1 MIWMLNDNISWNYFE
16 MFDGNKDI
24 FHWNNFYCYFI
35 WMLPKEND
43 VLCIFN
49 LPIYTYL
56 HVIFI
61 PQKSCMLSWFCKF
74 PQFCHVKFLTN
85 KETVQ
90 RSNIPPHTTQ
100 PIPAACCSL
109 LRAACCGLPC
119 PGIIALHGWISCLL
133 IFSTVVAAQGSE
145 RCCICTSFHL

>member
-1 MIWMLNDNISWNYFE
+1 MIT
-16 MFDGNKDI
+16 
-24 FHWNNFYCYFI
+24 FHEIILKCLMEIKTYFI
-35 WMLPKEND
+35 ETIFIVILFGCFTKKMMLEN
-43 VLCIFN
+43 VLCIFH

-90 RSNIPPHTTQ
+90 RSNRPSHTTQ